1 MTKAERKKLITQ
13 KVLGIIRPEY
23 TPDQLKKVSKIWW
36 QNPKLDSGFRLSD
49 TGFQAFKLAEI
60 ESYEYTIE
68 GYLTGNWL
76 LQLDKHVDCPYALV
90 HDRKILRMY
99 VQKNLMYVYDSR
111 IAVMINLY
119 QGVNNYLNSFKKIAD

>member
-13 KVLGIIRPEY
+13 KVLEIIRPDY

-36 QNPKLDSGFRLSD
+36 QNPKLDSGLRLSD

-68 GYLTGNWL
+68 GYVIGNWL
-76 LQLDKHVDCPYALV
+76 LQLDRHIDCPYALV
-90 HDRKILRMY
+90 HDRKILR
-99 VQKNLMYVYDSR
+99 LYVYDSR

-119 QGVNNYLNSFKKIAD
+119 QGINHYLNSFKKISD